1 MAASTEASPKRT
13 PFYDIHE
20 KLGAKLIDFGGFMM
34 PVQYSGIKK
43 EHQAVR
49 ESVGVFDVS
58 HMGEIMFEGPNA
70 EAAIQ
75 YLTVNDVTKLVPG
88 KAQYSAM
95 CYEDGGI
102 VDDLL
107 VYMLAEEQY
116 MLVVNASNKDK
127 DLQWMISNNPHKA
140 IITDK
145 SDDMCLLAVQGPK
158 SVELLQHL
166 TETDMA
172 AIKFY
177 TFEAGKL
184 AGFTDVILSATGY
197 TGEKGFELYFDKNVA
212 GPEAVWDAIF
222 DAGEKSGIEVL
233 PAGLGARDTLRLEM
247 GFALYGNDIT
257 KETNTLEAGLGWITK
272 FEKGEFIGKEALLK
286 VKQTGIKRRLV
297 GILAESKRDIPRNG
311 YRILD
316 DASNEIGFVT
326 SGTQS
331 VTEVKGIGMGYVN
344 VDFKEPGTAI
354 FIEIRGKATPAT
366 VVKPP
371 FIAKK

>member
-1 MAASTEASPKRT
+1 MTTSASPKRT

-20 KLGAKLIDFGGFMM
+20 KAGAKLIDFGGFMM

-107 VYMLAEEQY
+107 VYKIADDSF

-145 SDDMCLLAVQGPK
+145 SDDICLLAVQGPK

-166 TETDMA
+166 TDTDMG

-177 TFEAGKL
+177 TFGMGTF
-184 AGFTDVILSATGY
+184 AGFSDVILSATGY
-197 TGEKGFELYFDKNVA
+197 TGEKGFEIYFDKTKA
-212 GPEAVWDAIF
+212 GPEAVWNAIF
-222 DAGEKSGIEVL
+222 EAGEKSGIEVL

-247 GFALYGNDIT
+247 GYALYGNDIT
-257 KETNTLEAGLGWITK
+257 KDTNTLEAGLGWITK

-286 VKQTGIKRRLV
+286 VKETGIKRRLV

-316 DASNEIGFVT
+316 DAGNEIGFVT

-331 VTEVKGIGMGYVN
+331 VTEVKGIGMGYVD
-344 VDFKEPGTAI
+344 VAFKEPGTAI
-354 FIEIRGKATPAT
+354 FVEIRGKATPAT

-371 FIAKK
+371 FITK

>member
-1 MAASTEASPKRT
+1 MTTSASPKRT

-20 KLGAKLIDFGGFMM
+20 KAGAKLIDFGGFMM

-107 VYMLAEEQY
+107 VYKIADDSF

-166 TETDMA
+166 TDTDMG

-177 TFEAGKL
+177 TFGMGTF
-184 AGFTDVILSATGY
+184 AGFSEVILSATGY
-197 TGEKGFELYFDKNVA
+197 TGEKGFEIYFDKTKA
-212 GPEAVWDAIF
+212 GPKAVWNAIF
-222 DAGEKSGIEVL
+222 EAGEKSGIEVL

-247 GFALYGNDIT
+247 GYALYGNDIT
-257 KETNTLEAGLGWITK
+257 KDTNTLEAGLGWITK

-286 VKQTGIKRRLV
+286 VKETGIKRRLV

-316 DASNEIGFVT
+316 DAGNEIGFVT

-331 VTEVKGIGMGYVN
+331 VTEVKGIGMGYVD
-344 VDFKEPGTAI
+344 VAFKEPGTAI
-354 FIEIRGKATPAT
+354 FVEIRGKATPAT

-371 FIAKK
+371 FITK